1 VALEWPHGTRFT
13 LHTPLGSRPVRIRL
27 MGKTMV
33 TGVLA
38 AVAVAL
44 NEGKRLDEV
53 VSRLET
59 LAPTPGRLEPVA
71 LPSGAMLLRDEFKAP
86 EETVEAALDVLEEI
100 PAARRIVV
108 LGDVDEPTSPQRR
121 VYRRLGERVGRC
133 ATRAVFVTKSE
144 HLSSSKAGAREGGLL
159 PAAITTVRSVRAAVD
174 ALQDL
179 GAGDVV
185 LIKGRHT
192 QRLQR
197 IALAL
202 MGRVVRCDLE
212 YCNARL
218 TECSRCPMLGRAWS
232 GLWVGDPPRATDG
245 RAGGPAGR
253 P

>member
-13 LHTPLGSRPVRIRL
+13 LHTPQGSRDVRIRL
-27 MGKTMV
+27 FGKTMV
-33 TGVLA
+33 NGALA

-44 NEGKRLDEV
+44 NEGKQLDEV

-71 LPSGAMLLRDEFKAP
+71 LSNGAMLLRDEFKAP
-86 EETVEAALDVLEEI
+86 EETIDAALDVLEEI

-133 ATRAVFVTKSE
+133 AARAVFLTRGE
-144 HLSSSKAGAREGGLL
+144 HLSSLKAGARAGGLL
-159 PAAITTVRSVRAAVD
+159 PDAIMTVRSVGEAVD
-174 ALQDL
+174 ALRDL

-202 MGRVVRCDLE
+202 SGRAVRCDLY

-218 TECSRCPMLGRAWS
+218 TECRRCPMLGRTWN
-232 GLWVGDPPRATDG
+232 GIWVDEPRRAPGGGGGSREGPP
-245 RAGGPAGR
+245 
-253 P
+253 